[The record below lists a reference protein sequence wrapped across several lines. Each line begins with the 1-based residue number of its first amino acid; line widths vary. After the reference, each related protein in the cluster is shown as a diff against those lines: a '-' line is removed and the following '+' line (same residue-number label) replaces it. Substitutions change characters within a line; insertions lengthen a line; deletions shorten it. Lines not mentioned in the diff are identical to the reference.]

1 MIVNF
6 VNGKEIMKF
15 KAKHKTLE
23 DGQCL
28 SSISSYFKD
37 ADVYNVS
44 IIGHDHKISV
54 GNRDFTSNKLASNL
68 NLSKVF
74 DGKKLF
80 SWKCVFISISNFIRC
95 LWTCR

>member
-1 MIVNF
+1 M
-6 VNGKEIMKF
+6 
-15 KAKHKTLE
+15 
-23 DGQCL
+23 

-54 GNRDFTSNKLASNL
+54 GSRDFTSNKLASNL
-68 NLSKVF
+68 KLSKVF

-80 SWKCVFISISNFIRC
+80 S
-95 LWTCR
+95 